1 MKETFKSTNRRKDYI
16 AHLAY
21 ILFAIIILLEL
32 LMVTWLPS
40 QLQKEKLWD
49 REVSLQEMI
58 DLEDFLRR
66 YIRGDV
72 KYKNNWEE
80 GEGFLAMSVL
90 DILAKYIRDN
100 QKTMTREQ
108 IREIYNAL
116 LKYEEHYKKWN
127 KRKFNIIFEEIKTE
141 PVLNQQMREYQK
153 WEKTKK
159 TNKESN

>member
-1 MKETFKSTNRRKDYI
+1 MKETFKSTNRRKDYV
-16 AHLAY
+16 ANLAY
-21 ILFAIIILLEL
+21 ILFAIIITLEL

-40 QLQKEKLWD
+40 QLRKEKLWD

-66 YIRGDV
+66 YIAGDV
-72 KYKNNWEE
+72 KYRNNWEE

-90 DILAKYIRDN
+90 DILAKHIREN

-108 IREIYNAL
+108 IREVHAAL

-127 KRKFNIIFEEIKTE
+127 KRKFNIIFEDIKIE

-153 WEKTKK
+153 WEKNK
-159 TNKESN
+159 TRTQ

>member
-21 ILFAIIILLEL
+21 ILFAIIIVLEL

-40 QLQKEKLWD
+40 QLRKEKLWD
-49 REVSLQEMI
+49 REVALQEMI
-58 DLEDFLRR
+58 DLQDFLRR

-72 KYKNNWEE
+72 KYRNNWEE
-80 GEGFLAMSVL
+80 GEGFLSMSVL
-90 DILAKYIRDN
+90 DILAKHIRDN

-108 IREIYNAL
+108 IREVHVAL

-127 KRKFNIIFEEIKTE
+127 NRKFNIIFEEIKIE

-153 WEKTKK
+153 WKK
-159 TNKESN
+159 NQEVDK